1 MAIDREYLINISKEL
16 LAIPSPVGYCD
27 KVIARVEEE
36 LKKFNVS
43 YKLTK
48 KNAIIATIKGKD
60 SSYKKMISAHVD
72 TIGAMVKKIK
82 NNGRLELVNLGGINW
97 AGVEGENLTIH
108 TMSGKIFTGTL
119 VPNKA
124 SVHIYG
130 DDARD
135 IPRTP
140 ATMEVRIDEEV
151 SSKSDTE
158 NLGIAVGDFVAFE
171 PRTIITENGYFK
183 SRFIDDKVCVAQVL
197 TYIKFLIENNLKPNN
212 DLYIYI
218 SNFEEIGHGVSLFPE
233 DLDEFIALDIGLV
246 GEDALGDEKKVS
258 ISAKDNKTPYS
269 LDIRKKMVEICQ
281 NKKIGYTVDVYNRY
295 GSDASAAILQGF
307 DFKIACIGP
316 SVEASH
322 HYERTH
328 IDGIV
333 ATINL
338 LIEYL

>member
-36 LKKFNVS
+36 LKKFNIS

>member
-36 LKKFNVS
+36 LKKFNIS

-140 ATMEVRIDEEV
+140 ATIEVRIDEEV

>member
-36 LKKFNVS
+36 LKKFNIS

-97 AGVEGENLTIH
+97 AGVEGENLAIH

-328 IDGIV
+328 IDGII

>member
-1 MAIDREYLINISKEL
+1 MTIDREYLINISKEL

-36 LKKFNVS
+36 LKKFNIS

-171 PRTIITENGYFK
+171 PRTIVTENGYFK

-197 TYIKFLIENNLKPNN
+197 TYIKFLIENNLKPDN

>member
-36 LKKFNVS
+36 LKKFNIS

-140 ATMEVRIDEEV
+140 TTMEVRIDEEV
-151 SSKSDTE
+151 FSKSDTE
-158 NLGIAVGDFVAFE
+158 NFGIAVGDFVAFE

-218 SNFEEIGHGVSLFPE
+218 SNFEEIGHGVSVFPE

-269 LDIRKKMVEICQ
+269 LNIRKKMVEICQ

>member
-1 MAIDREYLINISKEL
+1 MTIDREYLINISKEL

-27 KVIARVEEE
+27 KVIVRVEEE
-36 LKKFNVS
+36 LKKFNIS

-140 ATMEVRIDEEV
+140 TTMEVRIDEEI

-197 TYIKFLIENNLKPNN
+197 TYIKFLLDNDLKPET
-212 DLYIYI
+212 DLYVYI
-218 SNFEEIGHGVSLFPE
+218 SNFEEIGHGISVFPE

-269 LDIRKKMVEICQ
+269 LEIRKKMVEICQ

-328 IDGIV
+328 IEGII

-338 LIEYL
+338 LLEYL

>member
-1 MAIDREYLINISKEL
+1 MTIHREYLINISKEL

-27 KVIARVEEE
+27 KVIVRVEEE
-36 LKKFNVS
+36 LKKFNIS

-140 ATMEVRIDEEV
+140 TTMEVRIDEEI

-197 TYIKFLIENNLKPNN
+197 TYIKFLLDNDLKPET
-212 DLYIYI
+212 DLYVYI
-218 SNFEEIGHGVSLFPE
+218 SNFEEIGHGISVFPE

-269 LDIRKKMVEICQ
+269 LEIRKKMVEICQ

-328 IDGIV
+328 IEGII

-338 LIEYL
+338 LLEYL

>member
-36 LKKFNVS
+36 LKKFNIS

-135 IPRTP
+135 ISRTP

-171 PRTIITENGYFK
+171 PRTIVTENGYFK

-246 GEDALGDEKKVS
+246 GEDALGDEKK
-258 ISAKDNKTPYS
+258 
-269 LDIRKKMVEICQ
+269 
-281 NKKIGYTVDVYNRY
+281 
-295 GSDASAAILQGF
+295 
-307 DFKIACIGP
+307 
-316 SVEASH
+316 
-322 HYERTH
+322 
-328 IDGIV
+328 
-333 ATINL
+333 
-338 LIEYL
+338 

>member
-36 LKKFNVS
+36 LKKFNIS

-218 SNFEEIGHGVSLFPE
+218 SNFEEIGHAVSLFPE